1 MTPDQW
7 GELLWGVLSKLTIA
21 QRRELDRLL
30 FAADQAGL
38 NGNTA
43 AQVQAILEG
52 MRGFKAVMGGVS
64 EQDLKNLDREYVL
77 VRTHGWG

>member
-30 FAADQAGL
+30 FAADQAGH

-43 AQVQAILEG
+43 AQVQAIRDG
-52 MRGFKAVMGGVS
+52 MLGFKAVMGRVS
-64 EQDLKNLDREYVL
+64 EQDLKNLDRECVL